1 MKHLPTK
8 SLATKSLILSTLLL
22 ASSSLATGTL
32 RLYTWGGYF
41 NPDTVKKFEK
51 QYDIKVQIDSYGSNE
66 EMIAKLQAGGVR
78 QYDVVVPTDFVVPS
92 MIALKLL
99 QPLDHKAIPNLK
111 NLAKTFASPGYDTG
125 NKYTAA
131 FTWFTVGLIYDKR
144 KFKAAPDSWAVI
156 FDPKARAGSYLL
168 MDSTR
173 EMLGAALR
181 YLGKD
186 VNTASQADLQAA
198 GKLLLDAK
206 KGKGSLGFA
215 SDVNLK
221 NRVVA
226 GESAVSV
233 GYIGDGLR
241 GTTESPN
248 VGVVLPKEGGTRSVD
263 NLAIPAQAP
272 NKDAANKFINWVLD
286 AKIGAEI
293 ANWTFF
299 PTPNAAALPGVKAQ
313 YRNNPSV
320 YPPAALLSKYQPLKD
335 VGTSTRLYDEV
346 WTAVKSR

>member
-1 MKHLPTK
+1 MKRLLLT
-8 SLATKSLILSTLLL
+8 TTLLL
-22 ASSSLATGTL
+22 TSTSLAAGTL

-41 NPDTVKKFEK
+41 NPETVKKFEA
-51 QYDIKVQIDSYGSNE
+51 QTGTKVQIDTFGSNE

-99 QPLDHKAIPNLK
+99 QPLDQRAIPNLK
-111 NLAKTFASPGYDTG
+111 NLSVDFANPAYDPG
-125 NKYTAA
+125 NRYTAA

-144 KFKAAPDSWAVI
+144 KFKTPPTSWGAI

-173 EMLGAALR
+173 EMMGAALR

-206 KGKGSLGFA
+206 KAKGSLGFA
-215 SDVNLK
+215 ADVNLK

-226 GESAVSV
+226 GEAAAAV

-241 GTTESPN
+241 GSTESKN
-248 VGVVLPKEGGTRSVD
+248 VGVVLPREGGTRSVD

-272 NKDAANKFINWVLD
+272 NKAAANQFINWVLD

-299 PTPNAAALPGVKAQ
+299 PTPNQAALSGVKPGF
-313 YRNNPSV
+313 RNNPNV
-320 YPPAALLSKYQPLKD
+320 YPSATLLSKYQPLKD
-335 VGTSTRLYDEV
+335 VGASTRLYDEI